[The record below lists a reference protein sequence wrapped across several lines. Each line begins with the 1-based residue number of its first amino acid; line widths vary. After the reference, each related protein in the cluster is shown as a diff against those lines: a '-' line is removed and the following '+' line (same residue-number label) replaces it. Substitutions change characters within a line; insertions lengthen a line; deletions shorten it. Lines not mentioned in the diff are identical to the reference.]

1 MVSIRVSS
9 TIDSSIFLQK
19 ALALGEKLG
28 LPTTPCL
35 EQCEPGLILAITPD
49 GLQLLEL
56 RYPGKRPITLLA
68 IDFVR
73 GKNGYR
79 LCNERTI
86 KQPLARAV
94 GIKPGYRPRVLDA
107 TGGLGGDALVLAGL
121 GCQVTMCE
129 RSPIL
134 SVLLEDALSRASQSS
149 SPAASAAGRIR
160 LLPVDARHHL
170 AEFPQ
175 AYASVYLD
183 PMYPSKEQSAL
194 NRQTMRTIRMLVGDD
209 QDGGQLLALARKY
222 ATERVAVKRPRSA
235 PHLGDAAPAHSIM
248 MKNSRFDV
256 YLGAHGQAPSI
267 CDTSP
272 LL

>member
-28 LPTTPCL
+28 LPTAPCL
-35 EQCEPGLILAITPD
+35 AQCEPGLILAVTPD
-49 GLQLLEL
+49 GLQLLEQ
-56 RYPGKRPITLLA
+56 RYPGKRPAILLA

-79 LCNERTI
+79 LSKERTI

-94 GIKPGYRPRVLDA
+94 GIKPGYRPWVLDA

-134 SVLLEDALSRASQSS
+134 AALLEDALSRANQSS

-170 AEFPQ
+170 AECPQ
-175 AYASVYLD
+175 AYASIYLD
-183 PMYPSKEQSAL
+183 PMYPSKEHSAL
-194 NRQTMRTIRMLVGDD
+194 NRQTMRTIRTLVGDD
-209 QDGGQLLALARKY
+209 QDGAQLLALARQY
-222 ATERVAVKRPRSA
+222 AGERVAVKRPRSA
-235 PHLGDAAPAHSIM
+235 PHLGNSTPAHSIL

-256 YLGAHGQAPSI
+256 YLGSHGQTPII
-267 CDTSP
+267 CDTSRRP
-272 LL
+272 

>member
-1 MVSIRVSS
+1 MISIRVSS
-9 TIDSSIFLQK
+9 TIDSSIFLLK

-28 LPTTPCL
+28 LPTAPCL
-35 EQCEPGLILAITPD
+35 AQCEPELILAYTPD
-49 GLQLLEL
+49 GLQLLEQ
-56 RYPGKRPITLLA
+56 RYAGKRPAVLIA
-68 IDFVR
+68 IDFVG

-79 LCNERTI
+79 LCKERTI

-94 GIKPGYRPRVLDA
+94 GIKPGYRPNVLDA

-134 SVLLEDALSRASQSS
+134 AVLLEDALSRASQSS
-149 SPAASAAGRIR
+149 SPAALAAGRIR

-183 PMYPSKEQSAL
+183 PMYPSKEHSAL
-194 NRQTMRTIRMLVGDD
+194 NRLTMRTIRMLVGDD
-209 QDGGQLLALARKY
+209 QDGGQLLALARQH
-222 ATERVAVKRPRSA
+222 AGERVAVKRPRSA
-235 PHLGDAAPAHSIM
+235 PHLGEAAPAHSIM

-256 YLGAHGQAPSI
+256 YLGCREQAPTI
-267 CDTSP
+267 CDISRR
-272 LL
+272 L